1 MPTDERKDACRFYA
15 EMLNAYRVVPRL
27 VLAAYYG
34 FFIYAWYFV
43 VEWFM
48 QVDWNVLPSD
58 PIVGSVAAAAIA
70 GFPAVILGILSKILK
85 DLTTSYWNGT
95 PKHNQGEGTK

>member
-1 MPTDERKDACRFYA
+1 MDESRKDTCRFVA
-15 EMLNAYRVVPRL
+15 EMINAYRVIPRV
-27 VLAAYYG
+27 VLFTYYG

-48 QVDWNVLPSD
+48 AIDWESLPSD
-58 PIVGSVAAAAIA
+58 PVVGSVAAGATA

-95 PKHNQGEGTK
+95 PRRNDGEGK